1 MKGLL
6 KTVALGMP
14 LWALSATAMASADG
28 TAATEAV
35 SSAAKFAPYLAVVC
49 SVAALAMAIYFYK
62 KMMSAPEGTEQ
73 MIEIATHVR
82 EGAIAYLVRQYKVVA
97 MVFVVLLAIFAFLAY
112 KGLQNPF
119 VPVAFLTGG

>member
-28 TAATEAV
+28 TAATTEAA
-35 SSAAKFAPYLAVVC
+35 SLAAKFAPSAPFLAVIC
-49 SVAALAMAIYFYK
+49 SAAALVMAIYFYK

-73 MIEIATHVR
+73 
-82 EGAIAYLVRQYKVVA
+82 
-97 MVFVVLLAIFAFLAY
+97 
-112 KGLQNPF
+112 
-119 VPVAFLTGG
+119 